1 MIWTIDAEPL
11 ISRTVANDK
20 IDVLITNRPN
30 YAVAGGAELRGT
42 GPA

>member
-1 MIWTIDAEPL
+1 MLWTVDAEPL

-20 IDVLITNRPN
+20 IDVLITNRPK
-30 YAVAGGAELRGT
+30 YAVARRAELRGT